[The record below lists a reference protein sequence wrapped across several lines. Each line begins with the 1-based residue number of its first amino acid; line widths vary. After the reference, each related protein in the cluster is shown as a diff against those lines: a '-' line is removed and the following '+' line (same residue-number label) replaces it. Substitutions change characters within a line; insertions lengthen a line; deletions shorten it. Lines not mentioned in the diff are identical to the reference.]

1 MIVGSATTYKGK
13 LDNGDTMIAVV
24 DETNGMIVIHEY
36 DGTWGASFLHRGEGV
51 SLTDFLLSKLTLD
64 GRDGD
69 YLARKLVPS
78 EKWQCIDEQATIEA
92 HIAAA
97 ERHGMG
103 DDERLIA
110 EIRRAE
116 WERVAE
122 CYSTNPLSDACDGQ
136 EFQHLI
142 VYADTRWLMTVRD
155 RCLPLLKQ
163 MLLEARQGQAA

>member
-13 LDNGDTMIAVV
+13 LGNGDTMIAVV
-24 DETNGMIVIHEY
+24 DEANGMIVIHEY

-78 EKWQCIDEQATIEA
+78 EKWQCIDEQATAAA
-92 HIAAA
+92 HIAEA
-97 ERHGMG
+97 EKRGIA
-103 DDERLIA
+103 DDYLID
-110 EIRRAE
+110 EIE
-116 WERVAE
+116 NTDWDEVDNH
-122 CYSTNPLSDACDGQ
+122 YSSNPLSDACAGE
-136 EFQHLI
+136 EFDHLI
-142 VYADTRWLMTVRD
+142 VYMDTRFLATVRD